1 MKDIQKIKDTI
12 RMYVKDNF
20 LFGFN
25 DEDLH
30 DDTSFLEIGVLDSTG
45 IMEMV
50 TFIEREFGV
59 SVLDEEIVSENLD
72 SINMIS
78 NFVSKKLV
86 LNS

>member
-1 MKDIQKIKDTI
+1 MNDIQKIKNTI
-12 RMYVKDNF
+12 RTYVKDNF
-20 LFGFN
+20 LFGFS

-50 TFIEREFGV
+50 TFIEREFGI
-59 SVLDEEIVSENLD
+59 SVLDEEMVSENLD
-72 SINMIS
+72 SINLIA
-78 NFVSKKLV
+78 NFVSKKLT

>member
-1 MKDIQKIKDTI
+1 MNDIHKIKNTI

-20 LFGFN
+20 LFGFS

-30 DDTSFLEIGVLDSTG
+30 DDISFLEIGVLDSTG

-59 SVLDEEIVSENLD
+59 QVLDEEIVSENLD
-72 SINMIS
+72 SINLIA
-78 NFVSKKLV
+78 NFVLKKLV
-86 LNS
+86 A

>member
-1 MKDIQKIKDTI
+1 MNDIQKIKNTI
-12 RMYVKDNF
+12 RTYVKDNF
-20 LFGFN
+20 LFGFS

-50 TFIEREFGV
+50 TFIEREFGI

-72 SINMIS
+72 SINLIA
-78 NFVSKKLV
+78 NFVSKKLT

>member
-1 MKDIQKIKDTI
+1 MNDIQKIKNTI
-12 RMYVKDNF
+12 RTYVKDNF
-20 LFGFN
+20 LFGFS

-50 TFIEREFGV
+50 TFIEREFGI

-72 SINMIS
+72 SINLIA
-78 NFVSKKLV
+78 NFVSKKLT
-86 LNS
+86 LHS

>member
-1 MKDIQKIKDTI
+1 MKDIQKIKDI
-12 RMYVKDNF
+12 VRIYVKDNF

-25 DEDLH
+25 DEDLK
-30 DDTSFLEIGVLDSTG
+30 DNTSFLEVGVLDSTG

-72 SINMIS
+72 SIDLIS
-78 NFVSKKLV
+78 NFVSKKLFV
-86 LNS
+86 

>member
-1 MKDIQKIKDTI
+1 MKDIQKIKDI
-12 RMYVKDNF
+12 VRIYVKDNF

-25 DEDLH
+25 DEDLK
-30 DDTSFLEIGVLDSTG
+30 DNTSFLEIGVLDSTG

-72 SINMIS
+72 SIDLIS
-78 NFVSKKLV
+78 NFVSKKLFV
-86 LNS
+86 

>member
-1 MKDIQKIKDTI
+1 MNDIQKIKNTI
-12 RMYVKDNF
+12 RIYVKDNF
-20 LFGFN
+20 LFGFS

-50 TFIEREFGV
+50 TFIEREFGI

-72 SINMIS
+72 SINLIA
-78 NFVSKKLV
+78 NFVSKKLT